1 MTDDTLIYVPDTGYA
16 CYTVLNGNVIRAYET
31 TPEINTTLHY
41 RDYYINSHYI
51 YNDHYEIIDTVEN
64 LPVCIGND
72 KITNYY
78 SYRNDIT
85 DILLCFFILLVIGYF
100 ITSSIVKALFRRKK
114 VF

>member
-1 MTDDTLIYVPDTGYA
+1 MIYVPDTSYA
-16 CYTVLNGNVIRAYET
+16 CYTVLNGNVIRAYEIQ
-31 TPEINTTLHY
+31 PEINTTLNY

-51 YNDHYEIIDTVEN
+51 FNDYYEIIDSVEN
-64 LPVCIGND
+64 LPVCIGTD

-100 ITSSIVKALFRRKK
+100 IVSSLLKSLFRRKK